1 MMSDFEEIDHTADWA
16 FRVRAS
22 TLPELFVRAA
32 RAVYALAHVTLAP
45 GPRVERAVTLEAI
58 DAESLLVAWL
68 NELLWLWQSERLACD
83 EFDIETLTPTTLVAR
98 VRGAPAAE
106 WGKDIKAATYHD
118 LAIRRTAEGYEVTV
132 VLDV

>member
-1 MMSDFEEIDHTADWA
+1 MSEYEELDHTADWA
-16 FRVRAS
+16 FRVQAP

-32 RAVYALAHVTLAP
+32 RATYALAHVTLAP
-45 GPRVERAVTLEAI
+45 GPRVERAVTLEAL
-58 DAESLLVAWL
+58 DAEGLLVAWL
-68 NELLWLWQSERLACD
+68 NELLWLWERDELAFD
-83 EFDIETLTPTTLVAR
+83 EFAIDALTPTTLAAR

-106 WGKDIKAATYHD
+106 WGKYIKAATYHD